1 MDLFHDDLMGIMIDF
16 YLVLNWK
23 KLVKEGMLSFGRGF
37 INFFKKCYKYG
48 CFVLMWTK
56 IRKT

>member
-48 CFVLMWTK
+48 CFVLM
-56 IRKT
+56 